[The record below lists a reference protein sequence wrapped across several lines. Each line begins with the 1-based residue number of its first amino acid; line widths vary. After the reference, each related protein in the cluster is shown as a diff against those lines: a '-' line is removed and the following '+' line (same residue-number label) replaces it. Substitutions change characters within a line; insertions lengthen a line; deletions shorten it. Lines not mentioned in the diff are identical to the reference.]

1 MQMWRRQAWL
11 GFQHDEGHWTELA
24 VGIRIGDRSTATLP
38 SILGLDLL
46 AHFRLVVDGRVTVT
60 LDLR

>member
-1 MQMWRRQAWL
+1 MQMWRRNARL
-11 GFQHDEGHWTELA
+11 GFQHDDGHWTELA
-24 VGIRIGDRSTATLP
+24 VERSPMPISTATLP

-46 AHFRLVVDGRVTVT
+46 AHFRLVVDGRDTVT